1 MLKYVLK
8 RILLIIPTVL
18 GVLLIIFTIN
28 YFTPGDPV
36 QMALGTDYTQEQY
49 EATKAEMG
57 LDKPFLVRYVN
68 YVVDFFAHG
77 SLGTSYDTKR
87 PVMDMIL
94 QRLPITLRLGL
105 SACAVTIVVG
115 ILVGIVSAVKQY
127 SVIDYLTTTF
137 AVIFSAAPAFWVAL
151 MAIIVFCLNLKWFDA
166 GGIYSWRSYILPVI
180 CLAVSPISLV
190 ARMTRTSMLDV
201 IRSDYIRTARA
212 KGVAERSV
220 IFNHALKN
228 ALIPILTVVGMQLT
242 TVLGGSFIIESVFSI
257 PGIGMLMLTAIN
269 NRDYPTTQG
278 VVLLISIAVCIINL
292 LVDLAY
298 AAVDPCIKS
307 QYSSGSK
314 KNQKAAVEAR
324 TEQTDGKEGGA

>member
-1 MLKYVLK
+1 MSKYILK
-8 RILLIIPTVL
+8 RLLLIIPTVL

-49 EATKAEMG
+49 DATKAEMG
-57 LDKPFLVRYVN
+57 LDQPFLVRYVK
-68 YVVDFFAHG
+68 YVADFVTKG

-87 PVMDMIL
+87 PVTDMIF

-105 SACAVTIVVG
+105 AACVVTVAIG
-115 ILVGIVSAVKQY
+115 LLVGIVSAVKQY
-127 SVIDYLTTTF
+127 SALDYCTTTL
-137 AVIFSAAPAFWVAL
+137 AVIFSAAPGFWVAL
-151 MAIIVFCLNLKWFDA
+151 MAIILFSLKLKWLPASGVD
-166 GGIYSWRSYILPVI
+166 SWIHYVLPVA
-180 CLAVSPISLV
+180 CLSVGPVSLV

-201 IRSDYIRTARA
+201 IRQDYIRTARA
-212 KGVAERSV
+212 KGVAERGV

-242 TVLGGSFIIESVFSI
+242 TVLGGSFIIESVFSV

-278 VVLLISIAVCIINL
+278 VVLFISIGVCIINL

-298 AAVDPCIKS
+298 AFVDPRIKS
-307 QYSSGSK
+307 QYTSGSK
-314 KNQKAAVEAR
+314 KRAQTPHKGTEA
-324 TEQTDGKEGGA
+324 QS